1 MRLAAA
7 RLVVALMVGL
17 AAARLVVGLVGLVV
31 MLVVLLVVGLAARP
45 APASCLQS
53 RQVRGL
59 PGARAH
65 APPLLLPPLPPPPK

>member
-31 MLVVLLVVGLAARP
+31 MLVVLLVVGP

>member
-31 MLVVLLVVGLAARP
+31 MLVVGLAARP